1 MALYS
6 FPKFRII
13 FKCFA
18 QNTIKRIKRR
28 VKRMRM
34 KDFISTEIR
43 DASEN
48 EQRTPNFERG
58 EDKNENITK

>member
-1 MALYS
+1 
-6 FPKFRII
+6 
-13 FKCFA
+13 
-18 QNTIKRIKRR
+18 
-28 VKRMRM
+28 MRM